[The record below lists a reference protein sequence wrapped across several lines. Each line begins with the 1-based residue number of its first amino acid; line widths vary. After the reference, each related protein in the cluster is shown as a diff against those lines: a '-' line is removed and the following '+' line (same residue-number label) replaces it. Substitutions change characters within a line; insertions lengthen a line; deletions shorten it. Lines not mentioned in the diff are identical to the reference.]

1 MASTRFLNNNPGYLQ
16 QGQRPDYYNARGGPG
31 SIDAHIYPEGRHLMG
46 GGIDAL
52 KLVNSP
58 YGRQRGIGYRQ
69 AEEGVAGMRR
79 DLSDPNRPLFDLNQ
93 GGVNPY
99 GNGTVMANQG
109 GNQAPQQ
116 APQGPNEDQQRWAQ
130 KFADEQRQPMA
141 PQTPN
146 QTGGNSLFGA
156 VGLNP
161 ATGMGKNPSSFQ
173 GYSAPQA
180 GSAPSAPTNFSR
192 SALIQ
197 GAQKSGEFDKIR
209 DDYNAKAAAAGTGMQ
224 MDKNGNINPMSKLAS
239 GPDGTSE
246 YARNTLGAGA
256 EDIRARRNFERGESL
271 DGSVSKGVGALT
283 KINPYGS
290 ASATFGGPSTGVRQG
305 MMPDPLTG
313 KMVPMRQ
320 WAADQSAVQATKYG
334 PDAAKAGEDY
344 FNKGAIAKDI
354 ASKMPT
360 AAIVKANPYS
370 KLSPAMTGESG
381 TIKTPPA
388 EFAPKTTPEGMPTAE
403 SVANKPLDSESGQR
417 LKDAVS
423 GKTPIELNKPAI
435 ITKPSASSN
444 NLQKVNPY
452 GEPRTQN
459 NTKLAPF
466 FIKKHQREIDDANAS
481 LKYVQGQIDE
491 LQSPSGQVGKLKF
504 GDPGYT
510 KYAQTNLNH
519 YLKRLEKIQKEK
531 SAAEQ
536 KLADTTRRASK

>member
-1 MASTRFLNNNPGYLQ
+1 MASSNYRRAGQ
-16 QGQRPDYYNARGGPG
+16 QSENYIARGERPDYYNARGGPG
-31 SIDAHIYPEGRHLMG
+31 SIDAHIYNPKLMG

-58 YGRQRGIGYRQ
+58 YGRQNGIGYRQ
-69 AEEGVAGMRR
+69 AEEGIAGMRR

-99 GNGTVMANQG
+99 GNGTVMANQS

-173 GYSAPQA
+173 GYSSPQA

-197 GAQKSGEFDKIR
+197 GAQKSGEFGKIR

-224 MDKNGNINPMSKLAS
+224 MDDRGNINPMSKLA
-239 GPDGTSE
+239 DEQGTSPF
-246 YARNTLGAGA
+246 ARATLGAGA

-283 KINPYGS
+283 KINPYGT
-290 ASATFGGPSTGVRQG
+290 ASSTFAPSTGVRQG

-354 ASKMPT
+354 ASKMPVAT
-360 AAIVKANPYS
+360 KAAPTRSAISASGVNPYS
-370 KLSPAMTGESG
+370 RLSPAMNADAG
-381 TIKTPPA
+381 TIKSGIPPLNPRLSTDIA
-388 EFAPKTTPEGMPTAE
+388 TKGGITTDYSGIRNNIATMAG
-403 SVANKPLDSESGQR
+403 NKPLLDTI
-417 LKDAVS
+417 K
-423 GKTPIELNKPAI
+423 
-435 ITKPSASSN
+435 SS
-444 NLQKVNPY
+444 
-452 GEPRTQN
+452 
-459 NTKLAPF
+459 APF
-466 FIKKHQREIDDANAS
+466 GVKEPLNAEKGKKL
-481 LKYVQGQIDE
+481 LKKTLGA
-491 LQSPSGQVGKLKF
+491 F
-504 GDPGYT
+504 
-510 KYAQTNLNH
+510 
-519 YLKRLEKIQKEK
+519 
-531 SAAEQ
+531 
-536 KLADTTRRASK
+536 